1 MKHRTASYTLVC
13 SDHER
18 TPDGY
23 RREIARLRRRVEEK
37 PDDQGYCAALA
48 AAEGTLYEIENLS
61 EEERQ
66 RFLANLRRL
75 TRRPT
80 R

>member
-18 TPDGY
+18 TPEGY
-23 RREIARLRRRVEEK
+23 RREIARLRRCVEEN
-37 PDDQGYCAALA
+37 PDDQGYRTALA

-61 EEERQ
+61 DEERQ
-66 RFLANLRRL
+66 RLLANLRSL
-75 TRRPT
+75 TRRPN